1 MLISFRCRN
10 FRSFLD
16 EAELSMQ
23 ATSDTELSELNTFKI
38 NDGIVSKNDNE
49 FIKSAIIFGSNASG
63 KTNIL
68 RAIKYMQ
75 LAVMLSFDQNRLK
88 VIANNE
94 PFALEDD
101 SDKKPT
107 IFEVE
112 FVQNNIYYRYGFR
125 LLEGKISSEYL
136 YKREERISPVFVFQK
151 RLNRPRTL

>member
-10 FRSFLD
+10 FRSFHD

-23 ATSDTELSELNTFKI
+23 ATSDTELSELNTFRI

-75 LAVMLSFDQNRLK
+75 LAVMLSFDQ
-88 VIANNE
+88 A
-94 PFALEDD
+94 
-101 SDKKPT
+101 
-107 IFEVE
+107 
-112 FVQNNIYYRYGFR
+112 
-125 LLEGKISSEYL
+125 EGHCK
-136 YKREERISPVFVFQK
+136 Q
-151 RLNRPRTL
+151 